1 MGTLFVEELRG
12 IFLTDAVNSRR
23 VVEFLH

>member
-12 IFLTDAVNSRR
+12 IFLTDAVIYRR
-23 VVEFLH
+23 AVDFLH